1 MEEQGLDSKF
11 TCSESG
17 APCPTVL
24 RLSAKHK
31 LPSPNL
37 TWLVCVCVCVGGQ
50 AGEKGR
56 CRPVS
61 PCFPDPIDR
70 AGRAGQRVS

>member
-37 TWLVCVCVCVGGQ
+37 TWLVCVGGGQ